1 MASLTLPSGW
11 TMKTR
16 TRKSGK
22 TAGRIDK
29 YYYSPEGKRYRS
41 MKQVKLVIEAL
52 PPSPP
57 PNCVWYRDPTTHR
70 LVRVSAP
77 KSVQEIDLGP
87 EVVEIFKKQ
96 SVTTLPAWGLL
107 RACVF
112 SAVSLA
118 FCTLAVI

>member
-1 MASLTLPSGW
+1 
-11 TMKTR
+11 MKTR

-41 MKQVKLVIEAL
+41 IKQVKLVIEAL

-57 PNCVWYRDPTTHR
+57 PNRVWFRDPATRR